1 MSRREADHA
10 DAADP
15 AVHDLHHGHR
25 HPLRLLLSHQ
35 AAESR
40 AGAGGGRCLFT
51 RVLRFTSIPIQM
63 LFSNPKLNESANFPL
78 ALTT

>member
-10 DAADP
+10 DTADP

-51 RVLRFTSIPIQM
+51 RVLRFLLQYLSKGCLVIQ
-63 LFSNPKLNESANFPL
+63 N
-78 ALTT
+78 